1 MKSNPDT
8 GSTLL
13 ITDRPYAKEHDINF
27 FEYLSDMLNR
37 VAEMQIG
44 NTSYASTCC
53 PGIRLLSKGKEK
65 KGRESPNGSR
75 HPSRPSAVPADR
87 KTKRP

>member
-1 MKSNPDT
+1 MKRNPDT

-27 FEYLSDMLNR
+27 FGYLSDMLNR

-44 NTSYASTCC
+44 NTPLCHVRSF
-53 PGIRLLSKGKEK
+53 
-65 KGRESPNGSR
+65 
-75 HPSRPSAVPADR
+75 
-87 KTKRP
+87 